1 MFEYLAAQVEVD
13 AVWGYG
19 ELEANCLMCLCHP
32 GDVEDPVK
40 KREI

>member
-13 AVWGYG
+13 AVWGDG
-19 ELEANCLMCLCHP
+19 ELEANRLMCLRHP

-40 KREI
+40 RDR